1 LDETAALWAP
11 IRRASTLVWPAA
23 TVLNTG
29 AGVPADQVQAASLRV
44 RRRMGLVK
52 RHGGTLE
59 GALTHVLKV
68 TRSDAPGLFHCDTH
82 LDIPRTNHGLEQCF
96 RQHRH
101 HERRT
106 TGRKRGTPYTVLRG
120 PVRLITSVASSR
132 LQRWTAAELAPS
144 NVAAWR
150 EVRQAVRARF
160 ATRAQGL
167 RFRRDPEAYLRGL
180 EQQFLTSGLP
190 V

>member
-1 LDETAALWAP
+1 MLD
-11 IRRASTLVWPAA
+11 
-23 TVLNTG
+23 NG
-29 AGVPADQVQAASLRV
+29 AGLPADQVQAAYLRV
-44 RRRMGLVK
+44 RRRMGRVK

-59 GALTHVLKV
+59 GALTHFLKV
-68 TRSDAPGLFHCDTH
+68 TRSYAPGLFHCYTH
-82 LDIPRTNHGLEQCF
+82 LDIPRTNNGLEQCF
-96 RQHRH
+96 GQHRH

-106 TGRKRGTPYTVLRG
+106 TGRKRGTPDTVLRG
-120 PVRLITSVASSR
+120 PVRLITSVASR

-167 RFRRDPEAYLRGL
+167 RFRRDPDAYLRGL

>member
-1 LDETAALWAP
+1 MDETAALWAS
-11 IRRASTLVWPAA
+11 IRRADTRVWPAA

-44 RRRMGLVK
+44 QRRMGLGK

-59 GALTHVLKV
+59 GALTHVLKG
-68 TRSDAPGLFHCDTH
+68 TRSDALGLFHCDTH
-82 LDIPRTNHGLEQCF
+82 RDIPRTNHGLAQCF
-96 RQHRH
+96 GQHRH

-106 TGRKRGTPYTVLRG
+106 TGRKRGTPDTVLRG
-120 PVRLITSVASSR
+120 PVRLRTSVASR
-132 LQRWTAAELAPS
+132 LQRWTAAALAPS
-144 NVAAWR
+144 HVAAWR

-167 RFRRDPEAYLRGL
+167 RFRRDPDAYVRGL

>member
-1 LDETAALWAP
+1 MLD
-11 IRRASTLVWPAA
+11 
-23 TVLNTG
+23 NG
-29 AGVPADQVQAASLRV
+29 AGLPADQVQAAYLRV
-44 RRRMGLVK
+44 RRRMGRVK

-59 GALTHVLKV
+59 GALTHFLKV
-68 TRSDAPGLFHCDTH
+68 TRSYAPGLFHCDTH
-82 LDIPRTNHGLEQCF
+82 LDIPRTNNGLEQCF
-96 RQHRH
+96 GQHRH

-106 TGRKRGTPYTVLRG
+106 TGRKRGAPYTVLRG
-120 PVRLITSVASSR
+120 PVRLITSVASR

-167 RFRRDPEAYLRGL
+167 RFRRDPDAYLRGL